1 MKKYRVFLLLVLCN
15 LFWAG
20 NYVFGKYVVAEMT
33 PLWITFSRWL
43 LASFLL
49 IPIAYFVE
57 KPTGEIIKK
66 QWYLLLLM
74 GVLGIDAFNLA
85 LYSALHYTSP
95 TNASLISALNPG
107 LIVLVS
113 VFLLREK
120 ISLIQV
126 LGFIFSLIGVFL
138 VLTRGHLGQILQ
150 TEYNR
155 GDLIMIV
162 SIIVWTI
169 YSILGKRLTQIPPI
183 TATAV
188 SALFGTI
195 IMAPFALY
203 QGINLAKISSVAVTG
218 IIYMVIFPSIG
229 SFVLWNMCIREIGA
243 SRAGIFLN
251 FIPIFTAIISCILGE
266 KITAAQVCGGLLVC
280 IGVYLTTGM
289 LEARLWRRMK
299 ESTLKLEEG

>member
-1 MKKYRVFLLLVLCN
+1 MKKYRVFLLLVICN

-20 NYVFGKYVVAEMT
+20 NYVFGKYVVSEMT
-33 PLWITFSRWL
+33 PLWITFSRWA

-57 KPTGEIIKK
+57 KPKWSTIRK
-66 QWYLLLLM
+66 QWYLLLAM
-74 GVLGIDAFNLA
+74 GIFGVDAFNLSLYAA
-85 LYSALHYTSP
+85 LNYTSA

-107 LIVLVS
+107 LIVVCS
-113 VFLLREK
+113 IFLLREK
-120 ISLIQV
+120 ISRVQV
-126 LGFIFSLIGVFL
+126 LGLIVSLLGVFL
-138 VLTRGHLGQILQ
+138 ILVRGHLGEIFQ

-155 GDLIMIV
+155 GDLIMII
-162 SIIVWTI
+162 SIVVWTL
-169 YSILGKRLTQIPPI
+169 YSILGKRLKSIPPI

-203 QGINLAKISSVAVTG
+203 EGINIAKISSVAVTG
-218 IIYMVIFPSIG
+218 IAYMVIFASVC

-251 FIPIFTAIISCILGE
+251 FIPLFTAIISCMLGE
-266 KITAAQVCGGLLVC
+266 KITTAQVCGGLLVF

-289 LEARLWRRMK
+289 LEGRSSGSK
-299 ESTLKLEEG
+299 EERTLKEKVG

>member
-1 MKKYRVFLLLVLCN
+1 MKKYRVFLLLIICN

-20 NYVFGKYVVAEMT
+20 NYVFGKYVVSDMT

-43 LASFLL
+43 MASFLL
-49 IPIAYFVE
+49 IPIAYFTE
-57 KPTGEIIKK
+57 KPKWDPIRK
-66 QWYLLLLM
+66 QWFLLFFM
-74 GVLGIDAFNLA
+74 GISGIAGFNLA

-113 VFLLREK
+113 VFMLREK
-120 ISLIQV
+120 VSLIQV
-126 LGFIFSLIGVFL
+126 LGFIFSLLGVFL
-138 VLTRGHLGQILQ
+138 VLTRGHLDQIFQ

-155 GDLIMIV
+155 GDLIMII
-162 SIIVWTI
+162 SIVVWTV
-169 YSILGKRLTQIPPI
+169 YSILGKRLRDIQPI

-203 QGINLAKISSVAVTG
+203 EGINIANITPIAVTG
-218 IIYMVIFPSIG
+218 ILYMIIFPSIG
-229 SFVLWNMCIREIGA
+229 SFILWNMAIQEIGA
-243 SRAGIFLN
+243 SKAGIFLN
-251 FIPIFTAIISCILGE
+251 FIPIFTAIISWILGE
-266 KITAAQVCGGLLVC
+266 KVTAAQVCGGILVF

-289 LEARLWRRMK
+289 LEARLSERARAR
-299 ESTLKLEEG
+299 EIRLEER